1 MRAELAR
8 LQDCEVLHVW
18 RNAADHEKLTDMER
32 LAFVELQRRNIPTPP
47 PGESA

>member
-1 MRAELAR
+1 MEEM
-8 LQDCEVLHVW
+8 EVNHV
-18 RNAADHEKLTDMER
+18 DDIHEKLTDMER